1 VSISQTRDDVGRLV
15 AHSSVNRFPLREST
29 LSLLSVPITDGIV
42 SNKFSLR
49 NNMSNDD
56 DNTLISFGSSGRC
69 DVRVYDGKERRMKL
83 LLVHGVAKAIK

>member
-1 VSISQTRDDVGRLV
+1 
-15 AHSSVNRFPLREST
+15 
-29 LSLLSVPITDGIV
+29 VPITDGIV